1 MSSTNENEL
10 KKEKKTNIRWMLAVY
25 DVLIFAIVSIILLVL
40 YGGMDKLS
48 PTGILQQVCLSFVCI
63 FGGRFIGK
71 NLQSDLAIWW
81 NPMLCQ
87 IVLYRCD
94 CILHL
99 SVSGVDSSSS
109 KNYFCKNAF
118 VSKLE
123 FTWSIST
130 SHDVSLCI

>member
-25 DVLIFAIVSIILLVL
+25 DVLIICDCFHNLISSLWRHGQIITDRDTSAGMPVFCMYFRRTL
-40 YGGMDKLS
+40 YW
-48 PTGILQQVCLSFVCI
+48 
-63 FGGRFIGK
+63 K

>member
-48 PTGILQQVCLSFVCI
+48 PTGILQQVWTLYW
-63 FGGRFIGK
+63 K

>member
-71 NLQSDLAIWW
+71 IYSQIWRYGGIQCYVRLFFTDVIAFCIY
-81 NPMLCQ
+81 LCLEL
-87 IVLYRCD
+87 ILPGD
-94 CILHL
+94 C
-99 SVSGVDSSSS
+99 
-109 KNYFCKNAF
+109 N
-118 VSKLE
+118 
-123 FTWSIST
+123 
-130 SHDVSLCI
+130 